1 MTIKELENKIIS
13 ISNLVDRFD
22 DLFKNNK
29 TIPTKYA
36 KDFLKNLKLQLKNLK
51 LQLNEI
57 K

>member
-1 MTIKELENKIIS
+1 MTIKQLENKIIS

-22 DLFKNNK
+22 DLFKDK
-29 TIPTKYA
+29 QTIPTKHA
-36 KDFLKNLKLQLKNLK
+36 KRFLNNLK

>member
-13 ISNLVDRFD
+13 INNLVDRFD

-29 TIPTKYA
+29 TIPTKHA
-36 KDFLKNLKLQLKNLK
+36 KRFLNNLK

>member
-1 MTIKELENKIIS
+1 MTIKELKNKIIS

-36 KDFLKNLKLQLKNLK
+36 KKFLNNLK

>member
-1 MTIKELENKIIS
+1 MTIKELKNKIIS

-29 TIPTKYA
+29 TIPTKQA
-36 KDFLKNLKLQLKNLK
+36 KKFLNNLK